1 MKKLFTNY
9 NFTFDKNEKKLLSTF
24 CKQTL
29 KQVQGD
35 NKFFSEERAFNSIL
49 TKLGG
54 NEETIKFT
62 KEERTKLKFQLER
75 NVEFIGKEM
84 KKSWFIKKW
93 LYRSMLKQYEN
104 ILENHFKG

>member
-35 NKFFSEERAFNSIL
+35 NKFYAEEKAFNSIL

-62 KEERTKLKFQLER
+62 KEERTKLKYQLER